1 MGEHVSL
8 ITFELASVYA
18 YPATIITVAIYAATL
33 TMNVDIKT
41 NQCVCVNLNRRHGT
55 LSSFISSPNIQTLTL

>member
-41 NQCVCVNLNRRHGT
+41 NQCACE
-55 LSSFISSPNIQTLTL
+55 S

>member
-8 ITFELASVYA
+8 ITFESASVYA
-18 YPATIITVAIYAATL
+18 YPATIITVTIYAATL

-41 NQCVCVNLNRRHGT
+41 NQCV
-55 LSSFISSPNIQTLTL
+55 